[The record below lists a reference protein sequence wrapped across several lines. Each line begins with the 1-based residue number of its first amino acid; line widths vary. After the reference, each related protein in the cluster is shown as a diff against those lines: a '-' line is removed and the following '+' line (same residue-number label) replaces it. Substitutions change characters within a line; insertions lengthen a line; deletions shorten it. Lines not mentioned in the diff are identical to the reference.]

1 MIENVTHIQNMAE
14 VKNDDTCKI
23 CGKRGDLICC
33 DRCPSSYH
41 FNCLGIQR
49 DVDEET
55 WFCPPC
61 QKEIKL
67 RDKAKAEN
75 WTKEKLNEALHVL
88 KEQKEQFALPK
99 REYIDPVPQLRQITD
114 FMNPS
119 SEEEEEDPESGS
131 ITRIGTQFQSSLP
144 AFGEI
149 SIPSSKCQKIWDC
162 HRLSVTAVD
171 DYLRQAGQLWERS
184 YLKSLIPFNEQ
195 DACKILHIK
204 NYNIQNALQAIVHER
219 LPYIVLTES
228 DKDKKV
234 QDLAALRNGE
244 PLSL

>member
-1 MIENVTHIQNMAE
+1 MAE

-33 DRCPSSYH
+33 DHCPSSYH

-49 DVDEET
+49 DFDEEI

-61 QKEIKL
+61 QKETKL
-67 RDKAKAEN
+67 REKAKAEG
-75 WTKEKLNEALHVL
+75 WTKEKLKEALHIL
-88 KEQKEQFALPK
+88 SEQKEHFALPK

-144 AFGEI
+144 PFGQF
-149 SIPSSKCQKIWDC
+149 SIPHRECRKVWDS
-162 HRLSVTAVD
+162 HRLPISTVD
-171 DYLRQAGQLWERS
+171 DYLKEAEQLWNVS
-184 YLKSLIPFNEQ
+184 YLKSLVPFNEQ
-195 DACKILHIK
+195 DACKILHAK
-204 NYNIQNALQAIVHER
+204 GYSVQNALQAIARER
-219 LPYIVLTES
+219 LPYIVLTEN
-228 DKDKKV
+228 DKDKKE
-234 QDLAALRNGE
+234 QDLMALRNGE
-244 PLSL
+244 ALSM